1 MCNSQ
6 ATFYMPSPNLVKA
19 DLLVYVAQH
28 SKRCTLRIFVC
39 LHCLLHYN
47 VLLFCFHTMP
57 CGLLLLNHFPSLR
70 SIFYVEFRRPCE
82 LTFIYKHCQNLVG
95 STADLHLLTL
105 AVPCFVSRSSCVF
118 SLTLHYIE
126 NLPSNYNGRRVAVN
140 WLRKENYVDSKPA
153 TVSEGFADFEEIL
166 HLKCTMYGGKGGTKY
181 LPKSSTLSVCAVD
194 GDRAVLGRHKL
205 DLSRLLPNGDAPGR
219 RGSQGGLDGSTVS
232 FPLTIGTLTVTFGYK
247 VSSRARPALALCSTQ
262 RKSFRF
268 FE

>member
-1 MCNSQ
+1 MEF
-6 ATFYMPSPNLVKA
+6 TRPWEF
-19 DLLVYVAQH
+19 
-28 SKRCTLRIFVC
+28 TL
-39 LHCLLHYN
+39 
-47 VLLFCFHTMP
+47 
-57 CGLLLLNHFPSLR
+57 
-70 SIFYVEFRRPCE
+70 
-82 LTFIYKHCQNLVG
+82 IYKHCQNLVG
-95 STADLHLLTL
+95 ATADLHLPTL

-247 VSSRARPALALCSTQ
+247 VSSRARPALALCGMQT
-262 RKSFRF
+262 KSFRGF
-268 FE
+268 A